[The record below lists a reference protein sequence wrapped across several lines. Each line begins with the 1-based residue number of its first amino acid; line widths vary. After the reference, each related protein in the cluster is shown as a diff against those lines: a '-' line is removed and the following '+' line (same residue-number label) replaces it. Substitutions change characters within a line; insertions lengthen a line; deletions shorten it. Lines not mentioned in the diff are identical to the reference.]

1 MEFQLNGRNISQ
13 KLKAKTEEK
22 KKTNKKQIENRKKYI
37 VAYTELNPLQEEKS

>member
-13 KLKAKTEEK
+13 KLKAKTEE

>member
-1 MEFQLNGRNISQ
+1 MVETFHRNWKQ
-13 KLKAKTEEK
+13 KQKE